1 MKEKVTISIFT
12 PVYNRAKTIQATF
25 ESLKRQTVKDFEWI
39 VINDGSSDD
48 SEKIIRNFE
57 GGGISDLLPLSNQSR
72 EAYRAKS
79 CFGCSSR

>member
-1 MKEKVTISIFT
+1 MKEKVAISIFT

-57 GGGISDLLPLSNQSR
+57 GGDSRFTTIIKPIKGSISRKIMLWM
-72 EAYRAKS
+72 
-79 CFGCSSR
+79 

>member
-1 MKEKVTISIFT
+1 MKEKVAISIFT

-57 GGGISDLLPLSNQSR
+57 GGGDSRFTTIIKPIKGSISRKIMLWM
-72 EAYRAKS
+72 
-79 CFGCSSR
+79 